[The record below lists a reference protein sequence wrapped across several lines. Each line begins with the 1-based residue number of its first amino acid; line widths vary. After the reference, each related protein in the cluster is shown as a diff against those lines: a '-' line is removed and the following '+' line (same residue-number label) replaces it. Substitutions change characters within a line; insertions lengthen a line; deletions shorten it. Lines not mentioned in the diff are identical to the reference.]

1 MPLHLHSLS
10 TFLSMACKLHKG
22 GKSYFYL
29 LTLKASDIFISLC
42 WLNFLSP
49 DLCSSKTKWCVIHR
63 PNSYLAQGCHFHRFQ
78 QLQTNLINEDN
89 LRFERAGLIVPIPF
103 IHKVSFLFHPSLKE
117 NGNSSLG
124 IHKLSEAIED
134 IRKRL
139 SDKIF
144 ILS

>member
-1 MPLHLHSLS
+1 M
-10 TFLSMACKLHKG
+10 
-22 GKSYFYL
+22 
-29 LTLKASDIFISLC
+29 
-42 WLNFLSP
+42 
-49 DLCSSKTKWCVIHR
+49 VHR
-63 PNSYLAQGCHFHRFQ
+63 PNSYLAQGCHFHCLQ
-78 QLQTNLINEDN
+78 QLQTNVINEDN
-89 LRFERAGLIVPIPF
+89 LRFERAGLIVLIPF

-124 IHKLSEAIED
+124 IRKLSEAIED